1 MTAMAPFDREP
12 HGSAGGFPF
21 LVGDDPSME
30 AVQATIARL
39 AATDSTV
46 LLVGESG
53 TGKELAA
60 QALHALSARAMMPFV
75 SIHCGAI
82 PGALLESEL
91 FGHERGAFTGA
102 TAARPGL
109 LQLAH
114 GGTVL
119 LDEIAEMALPLQVKL
134 LRVLQDREVRPVGA
148 DYTRHIDVRVVA
160 ATHADL
166 AAAVARGAF
175 REDLYYRL
183 HVVPVTLPPL
193 RERRSDIPRLVDHF
207 LAHCRRRRP
216 DGPRRFAADAM
227 VALMEYEWPGNVRE
241 LANLVERLSVLSEG
255 LVIRAD
261 DLPPEL
267 RVLTSPRRIP
277 RPVLPEAGLDLN
289 AAVEGFEHALIGQ
302 ALRRTRGNKQAAA
315 RLLGVGRTT
324 LIAKLRRTP
333 CLADEAALLRAS

>member
-1 MTAMAPFDREP
+1 MGPFDRKTD
-12 HGSAGGFPF
+12 HGPVSGFPF
-21 LVGDDPSME
+21 LLGDDPAME
-30 AVQATIARL
+30 AVHATLARL
-39 AATDSTV
+39 ATSDCTV
-46 LLVGESG
+46 LLAGESG

-60 QALHALSARAMMPFV
+60 RALHALSARAMKPFV

-82 PGALLESEL
+82 PGPLLESEL

-109 LQLAH
+109 LQLAD

-148 DYTRHIDVRVVA
+148 DHARQVDVRVVA
-160 ATHADL
+160 ATHGDL

-193 RERRSDIPRLVDHF
+193 RERRSDIPRLVNHF
-207 LAHCRRRRP
+207 LAECARRRP
-216 DGPRRFAADAM
+216 DGPRRFASDAM

-241 LANLVERLSVLSEG
+241 LANLVERLSVLAEG
-255 LVIRAD
+255 PMIRAD
-261 DLPPEL
+261 DLPAEL
-267 RVLTSPRRIP
+267 RVLISPGRIP

-289 AAVEGFEHALIGQ
+289 AAVVGFEHALIGQ

-324 LIAKLRRTP
+324 LIAKLRRMRGAP
-333 CLADEAALLRAS
+333 DETALLRAS